1 MLSDNPRFYGKT
13 MVTPEEVVKNLL
25 RRHKHQQEMARQR
38 AQKAWESLPKLVR
51 LLSDNYGAE
60 RVILFG
66 SLAREEFMI
75 NSDIDLAVSGMPSE
89 NYFKA
94 LGHLLMES
102 PYACDLVAIEDA
114 PDLLRQR
121 IEEDGVILY
130 DRERDRIN

>member
-1 MLSDNPRFYGKT
+1 MI
-13 MVTPEEVVKNLL
+13 TPEKVVKNLL
-25 RRHKHQQEMARQR
+25 RRHESQQKIARQQ
-38 AQKAWESLPKLVR
+38 AQKAWESLPELVQ
-51 LLSDNYGAE
+51 LLSDEYGAE

-66 SLAREEFMI
+66 SLAREEFRI

-102 PYACDLVAIEDA
+102 PFSCDLVTIEDA
-114 PDLLRQR
+114 PDLLMQR

-130 DRERDRIN
+130 DRKRNRIN

>member
-1 MLSDNPRFYGKT
+1 
-13 MVTPEEVVKNLL
+13 MVTPEKAVKTLL
-25 RRHKHQQEMARQR
+25 RRHEHQQKMARQR

-51 LLSDNYGAE
+51 ILSDNYGAE

-66 SLAREEFMI
+66 SLAREEFRI
-75 NSDIDLAVSGMPSE
+75 NSDIDLAVSGMPAE

-102 PYACDLVAIEDA
+102 PYSCDLMTIEDA

-121 IEEDGVILY
+121 IKEDGVILY
-130 DRERDRIN
+130 DGERDRIN

>member
-1 MLSDNPRFYGKT
+1 MII
-13 MVTPEEVVKNLL
+13 PEKAVKNLL
-25 RRHKHQQEMARQR
+25 RRHEHQQKMACQR
-38 AQKAWESLPKLVR
+38 AQKAYESLPKLVR
-51 LLSDNYGAE
+51 ILSDNYGAE

-66 SLAREEFMI
+66 SLAREEFRI
-75 NSDIDLAVSGMPSE
+75 NSDIDLAVSGMAGE

-102 PYACDLVAIEDA
+102 PYSCDLVTIEDA
-114 PDLLRQR
+114 PDLLKQR

>member
-1 MLSDNPRFYGKT
+1 
-13 MVTPEEVVKNLL
+13 MVTPEKTVKTLL
-25 RRHKHQQEMARQR
+25 RRYENQQKMARQR

-51 LLSDNYGAE
+51 ILSDNYGAE

-66 SLAREEFMI
+66 SLAREEFLV
-75 NSDIDLAVSGMPSE
+75 NSDIDLAVSGMPTE

-102 PYACDLVAIEDA
+102 PYTCDLVTIEDA
-114 PDLLRQR
+114 SDLLRQR

-130 DRERDRIN
+130 DRERNRIN

>member
-1 MLSDNPRFYGKT
+1 
-13 MVTPEEVVKNLL
+13 MVTPEEAVKNLL
-25 RRHKHQQEMARQR
+25 RRHEQQQKMARQR
-38 AQKAWESLPKLVR
+38 AQKAWKSLPKLVR
-51 LLSDNYGAE
+51 ILSENYGAK

-75 NSDIDLAVSGMPSE
+75 NSDIDLAVSGMPTE

-102 PYACDLVAIEDA
+102 PYACDLVTIEEA
-114 PDLLRQR
+114 PDVLKQR

>member
-1 MLSDNPRFYGKT
+1 
-13 MVTPEEVVKNLL
+13 MVTPEKAVKTFL
-25 RRHKHQQEMARQR
+25 RRHEHQQEIARQR

-51 LLSDNYGAE
+51 ILSANYGAE

-66 SLAREEFMI
+66 SLAREEFRI
-75 NSDIDLAVSGMPSE
+75 NSDIDLAVSGMPAE

-102 PYACDLVAIEDA
+102 PYSCDLVAIEDA

-121 IEEDGVILY
+121 IKEDGVILY
-130 DRERDRIN
+130 DGERDRIN